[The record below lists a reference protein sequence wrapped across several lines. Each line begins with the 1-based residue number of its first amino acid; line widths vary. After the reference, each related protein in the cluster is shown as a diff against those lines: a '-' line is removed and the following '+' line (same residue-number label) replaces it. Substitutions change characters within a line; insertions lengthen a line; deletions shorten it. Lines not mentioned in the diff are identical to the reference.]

1 MSDWY
6 GIKDRPASLMA
17 GNDLAMPE
25 TRRDKQTL
33 LAAIESGEVPMAVV
47 DRACQRMLTLLDK
60 VQRHRRP
67 NTQADFPAH
76 HTLSQQL
83 AAESIVLLK
92 NDDDLLPLRP
102 EKTRRIAV
110 LGKPAQEPVI
120 QGSGCATTVPYL
132 LDPSAG

>member
-6 GIKDRPASLMA
+6 GIKDRPASLLA

-25 TRRDKQTL
+25 TRRDKRTL
-33 LAAIESGEVPMAVV
+33 LAAIESGEVPLAVV
-47 DRACQRMLTLLDK
+47 DRACRRMLALLEK

-67 NTQADFPAH
+67 ETRADFTAH
-76 HTLSQQL
+76 HQLAQQL
-83 AAESIVLLK
+83 AGESIVLLK
-92 NDDDLLPLRP
+92 NEDNLLPLTP
-102 EKTRRIAV
+102 ERSRRIAV

-132 LDPSAG
+132 